1 MEVSRSKPS
10 LTAVNPTLN
19 AVRFTVVMP
28 AFNAAAFIAEALDSV
43 FSQTLPPAEV
53 IVVND
58 GSTDET
64 LQIVR
69 RYGDRVRCISQENKG
84 LPTARNIGIQNAEN
98 EWIALLDS
106 DDRWRADKLERQ
118 TAVIL
123 ENPAV
128 DFVYTGMYTFF
139 EDRLEELVPAPPASK
154 IKNELMNWIPFAVSS
169 VVFRRF
175 KALEIGGFDPIM
187 RLSEEWDMWLRMIEA
202 GAEFAAVNEPL
213 TFYRRSPL
221 GLTHQAARLL
231 EYQKIVVRNHIAR
244 DASIFDRWWKHSRLI
259 GRLEGEAAIVMR
271 ETGSSDYLSCMM
283 RSLIRHPFPLSAT
296 DKRFKV
302 ALHMLLSKVGVL
314 RTHPGHSR

>member
-10 LTAVNPTLN
+10 LTAVSPTLN

-28 AFNAAAFIAEALDSV
+28 AFNAAAFIAEALDSAL
-43 FSQTLPPAEV
+43 SQTLPPAEV

-64 LQIVR
+64 LQIVQ

-84 LPTARNIGIQNAEN
+84 LPTARNIGIRNATN

-106 DDRWRADKLERQ
+106 DDRWRADKLESQ
-118 TAVIL
+118 AAVIL

-128 DFVYTGMYTFF
+128 DLVYTDTYTFF
-139 EDRLEELVPAPPASK
+139 EDRVENLIPAPPASN
-154 IKNELMNWIPFAVSS
+154 IKKELMNSAPFSVSS
-169 VVFRRF
+169 VVFRRS
-175 KALEIGGFDPIM
+175 KAIKIGGFDPAM
-187 RLSEEWDMWLRMIEA
+187 RLAEDWDMWLRLIEA
-202 GAEFAAVNEPL
+202 GAEFAAVAEPL

-221 GLTHQAARLL
+221 GLSHQAARLL
-231 EYQKIVVRNHIAR
+231 EYQHIVVRKHIAR
-244 DASIFDRWWKHSRLI
+244 DASTLDRWWKHSRLI

-302 ALHMLLSKVGVL
+302 ALHMLLSKAGVL
-314 RTHPGHSR
+314 RVRPGH